1 MLAKLRKGLTAVHW
15 KRQPRRLLSAMNTIL
30 RRGRNNGKEAS
41 DQLPKRKQQV
51 TSLKSENFDVLVI
64 GGGAIGCGCAL
75 EATTRGF
82 KTALIEAEDFAS
94 GASCK
99 SSKLI
104 EGSNS
109 YLHAAIQGADL
120 QQIFLLQQVLNERA
134 TMLTIAPH
142 LNRVQPMLIPIYS
155 PLRLPL
161 YWLGLKMYDAMA
173 GMSNVRGSH
182 FLSKEATLNE
192 FPLLRRNGLL
202 GSLVYYDVQL
212 DDARMCLALAMTA
225 TKHGATVAN
234 YVRLHELLPP
244 TSDNGCRTVR
254 VEDTVNDSCFT
265 INSRV
270 VINAT
275 GADTDVVRQLDDSN
289 VSPIAVPKLGTH
301 VALPSYY
308 GSQNCGLLF
317 PSDQAAGQAL
327 IMLPFENSML
337 VGSLDVERPE
347 SSEQT
352 PTPALEEVE
361 CLLAQTRRVLEECVQ
376 LSSGHV
382 MSAWTGI
389 KPSIMCPS
397 VENKEEEEANTVPNY
412 LLEVSGNQMITLAG
426 GRWSTYRVMAL
437 DAINTAIEICQLEP
451 HTDSSITNNL
461 LLDGANDFCCM
472 LSLDL
477 VQAYD
482 LPMDVAQHLADSY
495 GTNASHLL
503 ANSCRS
509 GRQRLHPKF
518 PYIQA
523 EVTYACQREY
533 ACHLVDVI
541 ARRLRVAFVNVTAAA
556 EMLPTVLDIMSEQL
570 FWEKHKKEHEL
581 RAAQYFLAEQ
591 MGLGSIV
598 KQKKQFKF
606 RESKALEHESTQ
618 VNREEYNRHSLNSN
632 SVQAVLS
639 SVPKQASSSMNSR
652 LSGQM
657 ETNAT
662 FVGLRGISAP
672 ASSEYSPMRV
682 QACIPA
688 PLKSGTIPM
697 NDSANQETKTSPSIT
712 PSDTVGESVPVSDSS
727 TALSPST
734 SIQKPNV
741 ECAPAESTPTP
752 PIVKKKPK
760 VCSFSPYVI
769 AGSEPKGPAPSTT
782 IISAGSDSVS
792 GLTESSSSSN
802 QKDTT
807 NSIEPKTN
815 YDSQSMAQCPDLE
828 PQQEQS
834 GNSMLSASYV
844 TTDSNDVASTVK
856 QEGTAHIKE
865 DKERPSA
872 ECAAIPKNS
881 VVDIVKSELTNSSN
895 KADCGYTT
903 TTNDSA
909 TALEGISQIAVEAI
923 VLEERPSAESAAI
936 PKKSVVKTELTNWS
950 NKDDCG
956 YTTSTNGSAS
966 SLEGSSH
973 SAVEAT
979 VLDKGAAIAKPTSGI
994 SRLSVGTDCISPMTG
1009 ISTAPE
1015 GSRPATEKATNP
1027 RNSADNFKLAK
1038 PAACISIPSVVAAS
1052 ENSTSNIV
1060 SGTAPEDSS
1069 RTKDTTAILESAIA
1083 SLELLEQTIIKANA
1097 GEKSSSCKD
1106 TSNTVESS
1114 SSLTCPSADLHK
1126 EDGDKAVVARSNNE
1140 NDVKKNPTGSDT
1152 ES

>member
-1 MLAKLRKGLTAVHW
+1 MLARLRKGLTAVHW
-15 KRQPRRLLSAMNTIL
+15 KRQPSRLLSAMNTIL
-30 RRGRNNGKEAS
+30 RRGRNNGKVGS

-51 TSLKSENFDVLVI
+51 TSLRNEHFDVLVI

-120 QQIFLLQQVLNERA
+120 QQIFMLQQVLNERA

-225 TKHGATVAN
+225 AKHGATVAN
-234 YVRLHELLPP
+234 YVRLHELMPP
-244 TSDNGCRTVR
+244 TGDNGCRTVR

-270 VINAT
+270 VINST
-275 GADTDVVRQLDDSN
+275 GANTDVVRQLDDSG
-289 VSPIAVPKLGTH
+289 VSPISVPKMGTH

-317 PSDQAAGQAL
+317 PSDQTAEQAL

-352 PTPALEEVE
+352 PTPAFEEVE
-361 CLLAQTRRVLEECVQ
+361 CLLAQTRRMLEQCVQ
-376 LSSGHV
+376 LRSGHV

-397 VENKEEEEANTVPNY
+397 VENKEDEEPNTVSNY

-451 HTDSSITNNL
+451 HTDSSITKNL

-472 LSLDL
+472 LPLDL

-556 EMLPTVLDIMSEQL
+556 EMLPTVLDLMSEEL
-570 FWEKHKKEHEL
+570 FWKKHKKEQEL

-606 RESKALEHESTQ
+606 RESKAPEHESTQ
-618 VNREEYNRHSLNSN
+618 VNQQEYNRQSLNTN

-639 SVPKQASSSMNSR
+639 SVPKQASTDMKSR
-652 LSGQM
+652 LSSQM

-662 FVGLRGISAP
+662 SVGFRGIAAP
-672 ASSEYSPMRV
+672 VSSEYSPMRV

-688 PLKSGTIPM
+688 PLKSETIPT
-697 NDSANQETKTSPSIT
+697 NDSANLETKRSPSST
-712 PSDTVGESVPVSDSS
+712 PSDTVGESVPVSTS
-727 TALSPST
+727 LSPST

-741 ECAPAESTPTP
+741 ECVPAESTPTP
-752 PIVKKKPK
+752 LIVKKKPK

-769 AGSEPKGPAPSTT
+769 AGSEPKGPGPGTT
-782 IISAGSDSVS
+782 ITSAGSEEVS
-792 GLTESSSSSN
+792 GLTESSSSN
-802 QKDTT
+802 LKDTT

-815 YDSQSMAQCPDLE
+815 YDSQSMAQCPELE

-834 GNSMLSASYV
+834 GNSKLSASNV
-844 TTDSNDVASTVK
+844 TTDTNNVASTVK

-872 ECAAIPKNS
+872 ESATVPKKS
-881 VVDIVKSELTNSSN
+881 VVNIVKSELVNSGN
-895 KADCGYTT
+895 KADCSYTNST
-903 TTNDSA
+903 TGSA
-909 TALEGISQIAVEAI
+909 TALEGSSKIEVEAT

-936 PKKSVVKTELTNWS
+936 SKNSVVKSELTNCS
-950 NKDDCG
+950 HKADCG
-956 YTTSTNGSAS
+956 YTTSTTGSAS
-966 SLEGSSH
+966 ALEGTSQT
-973 SAVEAT
+973 AVEAT
-979 VLDKGAAIAKPTSGI
+979 VLDNGAAIAEPTSGI
-994 SRLSVGTDCISPMTG
+994 SRLSVETDCISSMTG
-1009 ISTAPE
+1009 TSAAPE
-1015 GSRPATEKATNP
+1015 GSHPITDTATNP
-1027 RNSADNFKLAK
+1027 RSSADNYELAK
-1038 PAACISIPSVVAAS
+1038 PAACISIPSVVAVS
-1052 ENSTSNIV
+1052 EISTSNIV

-1069 RTKDTTAILESAIA
+1069 RTTDTAAILESAIA
-1083 SLELLEQTIIKANA
+1083 SLEVLEQTIIKANA
-1097 GEKSSSCKD
+1097 GEES
-1106 TSNTVESS
+1106 SNTVESS
-1114 SSLTCPSADLHK
+1114 SSPTCPSADLHK
-1126 EDGDKAVVARSNNE
+1126 EDGDKAVVARSSNE

-1152 ES
+1152 ET